1 MPEGGDAGGRERE
14 EEEHG
19 RRKPLRAF
27 LFSLADRTTNTDVEK
42 QADRRAAQPFC
53 ETPYYI
59 IEDGSIAEERE
70 RSGWAHL
77 LIKEPTAAKEPLT
90 RSLIYLP
97 NRGHFKL

>member
-1 MPEGGDAGGRERE
+1 MNGIMPEGGDAGGRERE

-42 QADRRAAQPFC
+42 QADRHTAQPFC
-53 ETPYYI
+53 ESHYI

-70 RSGWAHL
+70 ADGPTCSLRSPRPH
-77 LIKEPTAAKEPLT
+77 KN
-90 RSLIYLP
+90 RSP
-97 NRGHFKL
+97 GA

>member
-1 MPEGGDAGGRERE
+1 MPEGGDAGGSERE
-14 EEEHG
+14 G
-19 RRKPLRAF
+19 GRKPLRAF

-42 QADRRAAQPFC
+42 QADRHTAQPFC
-53 ETPYYI
+53 ESPYI

-90 RSLIYLP
+90 QSLIYLP